1 MKFIATTTTTP
12 SDTGKAEGFSLV
24 FKITGDKIEVVQ
36 KETQK
41 PETQKGASETVTPG
55 NS

>member
-1 MKFIATTTTTP
+1 MKFIATTTATP

-24 FKITGDKIEVVQ
+24 FKINGDKFEVVKKENQ
-36 KETQK
+36 KTEA
-41 PETQKGASETVTPG
+41 ENGASETVAPG